1 MIDFIDTLNQVVDS
15 KQKSPSVK
23 DTLSALIAAEK
34 DSHRHQPQYQFE
46 QLLGSWR
53 LCFINGTN
61 KSRSQFGNV
70 LKDGFYLP
78 SFTPVKIAYSLP
90 PSAQE
95 NLNQGRVVNT
105 VTLGLVRFTI
115 EGPCKFIERKNIL
128 AFDFTYLTMF
138 VLGAKIYT
146 QNIRGGKNREA
157 SFFSQSIKR
166 QAIFSSFLVTDKLIA
181 ARGRGGGLALWQKT
195 N

>member
-1 MIDFIDTLNQVVDS
+1 MIDFIDTLNQAVDS
-15 KQKSPSVK
+15 KQKSPAAK
-23 DTLSALIAAEK
+23 DILSALIAAEK
-34 DSHRHQPQYQFE
+34 DSHRHKPQYQFE

-70 LKDGFYLP
+70 LKNGFYLP
-78 SFTPVKIAYSLP
+78 SFTPIKIAYSLP
-90 PSAQE
+90 RSAQE

-105 VTLGLVRFTI
+105 ISVGLIQFTI
-115 EGPCKFIERKNIL
+115 EGPCKFIEKKNIL

-146 QNIRGGKNREA
+146 QNIRGGQDSEA
-157 SFFSQSIKR
+157 SFFSQSINK
-166 QAIFSSFLVTDKLIA
+166 QAFFSYFLVTDQLIA

-195 N
+195 S